1 MQGGWAAKNASTFA
15 RTRRLRNTT
24 RPDAS
29 APCAWKT
36 RFAISNPIVLACP
49 TDASSSGRSTPPP
62 WHADAVRGR
71 PSHHGPMEL
80 KDVLGEIESDG
91 ANLVHERLLEWALT
105 PPLWHADA
113 AGGRPHHQA
122 RGARSQTFPSMHLAR
137 GLTIQ
142 LLLGIAFEARLRT
155 VAEQHEPCMPPLSS
169 ASLAYMLSGFGVG
182 VLVGMTGVG
191 GGSLMTPLLV
201 LLFGIHPVTA
211 VGTDLFF
218 AAATKTAGTL
228 VHGLRGTVRWGIVGR
243 LARGSVP
250 ATGLTLLGLS
260 YFDVHGA
267 ALSQLTTLVLAG
279 ALFLAACALIFRQPL
294 IALYAAHVGELGSRS
309 TGALTIGVGALLGML
324 VSTSSVG
331 AGAI

>member
-1 MQGGWAAKNASTFA
+1 
-15 RTRRLRNTT
+15 
-24 RPDAS
+24 
-29 APCAWKT
+29 
-36 RFAISNPIVLACP
+36 
-49 TDASSSGRSTPPP
+49 
-62 WHADAVRGR
+62 
-71 PSHHGPMEL
+71 
-80 KDVLGEIESDG
+80 
-91 ANLVHERLLEWALT
+91 
-105 PPLWHADA
+105 
-113 AGGRPHHQA
+113 
-122 RGARSQTFPSMHLAR
+122 MHLAR

-169 ASLAYMLSGFGVG
+169 ASLAYVLPGFGVG

-218 AAATKTAGTL
+218 VAATKTAGTL
-228 VHGLRGTVRWGIVGR
+228 VHGLHGTVRWGIVGR
-243 LARGSVP
+243 LACGSVP

-267 ALSQLTTLVLAG
+267 ALNQLTTLVLAG
-279 ALFLAACALIFRQPL
+279 ALFLAAGALIFRQPL

-324 VSTSSVG
+324 VSTSGSKMKSSRSYERG
-331 AGAI
+331 WRAMISAPQAITTSST